1 MKKTKR
7 MNMKLK
13 KNIALSESGFVFDPT
28 TGDSYS
34 LNQEAREVVRLMN
47 EGKELSQITDYMV
60 SIYNVERNDFEKY
73 FFDFTSMLRQFR
85 LLEDEQD

>member
-1 MKKTKR
+1 

-47 EGKELSQITDYMV
+47 DGKELSEITDYMV
-60 SIYNVERNDFEKY
+60 SIYDVGRNDFEKY
-73 FFDFTSMLRQFR
+73 FFDFASMLRQFR

>member
-1 MKKTKR
+1 
-7 MNMKLK
+7 MKLK

-47 EGKELSQITDYMV
+47 DGKELSEITDYMV
-60 SIYNVERNDFEKY
+60 GIYNVERNDFEKY
-73 FFDFTSMLRQFR
+73 FFDFASMLRQFR

>member
-1 MKKTKR
+1 

-47 EGKELSQITDYMV
+47 DGKELSEITDYMV
-60 SIYNVERNDFEKY
+60 GIYNVERNDFEKY
-73 FFDFTSMLRQFR
+73 FFDFASMLRQFR

>member
-1 MKKTKR
+1 